1 MHVLISEATGHSAVA
16 GANSRLRSPW
26 PHQLSYISPRERAP
40 ELGGGRGSLRVPGPV
55 RECAGEE
62 WREASEAVPRTRD
75 GKRATQSNAY
85 GFAFVSTG
93 IKYKNKLVQMRSILV
108 LMCKQPIRLYDVVLL
123 SNMCLNNAVGNPTEN
138 SNYLRTFL

>member
-1 MHVLISEATGHSAVA
+1 MPV
-16 GANSRLRSPW
+16 
-26 PHQLSYISPRERAP
+26 
-40 ELGGGRGSLRVPGPV
+40 PV
-55 RECAGEE
+55 RECWG
-62 WREASEAVPRTRD
+62 RNGGRRASLQRCTRD

-93 IKYKNKLVQMRSILV
+93 IKYKNKLVQMRSMLV

>member
-62 WREASEAVPRTRD
+62 WREASEAVQPAPVTVREQL
-75 GKRATQSNAY
+75 RAMHT
-85 GFAFVSTG
+85 
-93 IKYKNKLVQMRSILV
+93 V
-108 LMCKQPIRLYDVVLL
+108 LPLFQRV
-123 SNMCLNNAVGNPTEN
+123 
-138 SNYLRTFL
+138 